1 MQKTVPRD
9 ITAPVTASIP
19 DQKPSALDTATPV
32 AFPVLIALS
41 AGHLLNDLMQ
51 SLVPAIYPLI
61 KDSYK
66 LDFAQI
72 GMITFV
78 FQLAACLFQPLVGMY
93 NDKRPLPYSVV
104 AAMGFTLSGLIVL
117 GMAGS

>member
-9 ITAPVTASIP
+9 ITTPVTANIP
-19 DQKPSALDTATPV
+19 DQKTSPKSGTLDAATPV

-61 KDSYK
+61 KDSYS

-78 FQLAACLFQPLVGMY
+78 FQLAACLFQ
-93 NDKRPLPYSVV
+93 
-104 AAMGFTLSGLIVL
+104 
-117 GMAGS
+117 